1 MSRSVRSVFES
12 AGGVDQVFD
21 TLSSPEWVAT
31 KARRFGDGALV
42 QQHEQRADGG
52 VLLAVSR
59 ELPSGVP
66 GFLERF
72 LPKDGR
78 VVETFEWAP
87 AAGDG
92 TRRGTWRAD
101 IPGAPARLG
110 GTMRLEPTD
119 TGSRYT
125 IEGDVKVSVPLI
137 GGKAEAVAD
146 LVARLAAKGRA
157 AQAARRAEPLA
168 RAPLSA
174 SPRPAGR

>member
-1 MSRSVRSVFES
+1 MSKPVKSVFES
-12 AGGVDQVFD
+12 DHGVDEVFA

-31 KARRFGDGALV
+31 KAQRFGDGALV
-42 QQHEQRADGG
+42 KQHEPRPDGG

-59 ELPSGVP
+59 ELPGGVP

-87 AAGDG
+87 SAGDG
-92 TRRGTWRAD
+92 TRRGTWKAD

-110 GTMRLEPTD
+110 GTMRLEPTA

-137 GGKAEAVAD
+137 GGKAEGFIAEMVKK
-146 LVARLAAKGRA
+146 LAAK
-157 AQAARRAEPLA
+157 EHEL
-168 RAPLSA
+168 LVTTL
-174 SPRPAGR
+174 